1 MSRFPEALKDTVSS
15 GSSPP
20 RGRQP
25 AVSSP
30 FPAAPVTPT
39 RRRNSA
45 PTFSPSSHANIL
57 RVYPFDGAQA
67 IVVNNLSVFDREI
80 RTAGAFIHVD
90 FYNNINAFVLR
101 VVVPTRQFEDA
112 PPLTRGVL
120 SDHLELGRLTLFVAE
135 DQGRDGSGYF
145 SVRTRP
151 EIVALERQLAS
162 VEVPEIMVAGVVAL
176 SDPILLSDAGL
187 DHEVVSFNSLDG
199 VSQAAVRRWCERY
212 GSGRPNRRSDN
223 IEIPDTAPV
232 ARSRETTRLLRE
244 LRILRRGSRG
254 TAIIQWIITREIRR
268 FRGYIEEHPLYEQ
281 ATNLLQR
288 FQQLFNEVVLETTTH
303 NNIRASSNQESVGGR
318 IWVRFDI
325 NGVVERPTHTYT
337 RNRARNDAAIVGA
350 FDPQQD
356 VRNRL
361 TRIDWQI
368 AQELF
373 FRAFPA
379 LTVTTVNRTDSAGR
393 MTTVTTINNA
403 QTPASRTAGRL
414 AQFGLST
421 PPSPT
426 PDATLSPTQ
435 VSFFADT
442 DCRSSQTPSEYAA
455 YHARHASARRQWPE
469 AIRAS
474 CHDER
479 EASPGIS
486 HYEDQNRP
494 RDEWHVIGGNGGA
507 AILSGHPGGIDGS
520 YLQSLGFPITRGGEL
535 KRRLTAAS
543 YRSPSQRENE
553 AKRMRRFP
561 TPEPY
566 NGARRALGEIR
577 LIRAEEDQ
585 EEEVLEFSEDE
596 EDEEDEEEE
605 GENEMD
611 WDRLNEGEGI

>member
-67 IVVNNLSVFDREI
+67 IVVNNLSEI

-187 DHEVVSFNSLDG
+187 DQEVVSFNSLDG
-199 VSQAAVRRWCERY
+199 VSQAAVRRWCE
-212 GSGRPNRRSDN
+212 
-223 IEIPDTAPV
+223 
-232 ARSRETTRLLRE
+232 
-244 LRILRRGSRG
+244 
-254 TAIIQWIITREIRR
+254 
-268 FRGYIEEHPLYEQ
+268 
-281 ATNLLQR
+281 
-288 FQQLFNEVVLETTTH
+288 
-303 NNIRASSNQESVGGR
+303 SSNQESVGGR

-479 EASPGIS
+479 EASPGLS